1 MYTLSLLYY
10 SKSMFWKMTEM
21 TGETRDV
28 GKDRKHMYEHVFS
41 CHNSELRDY
50 CIEMVT

>member
-1 MYTLSLLYY
+1 
-10 SKSMFWKMTEM
+10 MTDM
-21 TGETRDV
+21 TRETRGA

-41 CHNSELRDY
+41 RHNSELRDY

>member
-10 SKSMFWKMTEM
+10 SKSMFWKMTDM
-21 TGETRDV
+21 TRETSGV
-28 GKDRKHMYEHVFS
+28 GKDRKHMYELVFS

-50 CIEMVT
+50 SIEMGT